1 MKKENEINKLE
12 NGNSNELDNNKNDV
26 PTKNINFKVES
37 KDIMKKEKSDSSK
50 DPQEE
55 KNISQKEK
63 SETKKDKNEEIQ
75 NEIKKDSKIIKE
87 ENKQN
92 EKEEIIKKE
101 KEEETKKLDD
111 FYPPFQNPIDFVQYL
126 EVDRPN
132 GHISNE
138 MRSFILQNHGK
149 KSYRYEVLENS
160 SFPQINN
167 EISNIEFSAMHLKSN
182 HLILYAKE
190 GILLFYSLKNQTL
203 LKKLHLKNLKN
214 EKINCIDITDDFSE
228 ILCGYQ
234 DGTIAVINLISEE
247 LKYTNNKVHKDCS
260 CIELKIYK
268 KEKNELYFISSGGDG
283 KVFYNT
289 LKMASLSSMFWRIN
303 SVQIEINNVNPIFM
317 IKFINFSTENENNY
331 KNIIKL
337 KRYVLLG
344 CLDFISVYCIEP
356 LKEVFVIKKPEFI
369 KDNIVPDA
377 SIGIGRPPEVFMRFV
392 KKDEKNHLLLIASWG
407 KVILFYQLPIIDGN
421 YIENYKKLGY
431 YINLYNI
438 LRIGFTNN
446 SVIYCIDKSFGI
458 KILDSSKINPGE
470 INVSNGQPLF
480 PKTNYL
486 AEIEKGRLGT
496 TNILYQT
503 KIVDSEEKIKNSYLY
518 SIIENNDTD
527 FSIIALGEKQLYK
540 FQFINWETFL
550 NNLEKKGD
558 FLNLFSAG
566 INLFKGKMTCLSNI
580 PEKKVKKKILGDFLK
595 EKISNYVILNLGEKN
610 IDNLSEKK
618 EEDKEKIIQC
628 IKICFEFCIE
638 IEAIEYLF
646 TSIGPLFE
654 EKGYGEL
661 FLSKLEPFIFCDKII
676 DIILPNEAI
685 LNLIDLYNK
694 VGKLDILSQMLLH
707 INIKSLDT
715 KEIKEKLE
723 ELYLI
728 TPLIYLYMN
737 GQNEDYFAPL
747 DKMFELFCSKAKS
760 YSNILIEED
769 NNNIDYS
776 KALTNKL
783 IAPKD
788 ILNCKE
794 YCGHKIFW
802 YIRWCLTG
810 KKFPDS
816 TKKMNTDLFDKLVP
830 KITYWLLNPKIID
843 EFLKF
848 DPKNYFM
855 FHKNIFSIEAL
866 RNKLLNSVEDT
877 NISTEV
883 IGNLST
889 SDIKIDDIKPIS
901 LINYMSDWCKKK
913 NETKIYFYFYD
924 FIISIFNI
932 EQELSTNLK
941 LESISFILKNYTT
954 IVKHINNQEVKSMNN
969 NLIDFFEKE
978 SKFIEEDY
986 KEILNSIND
995 NIFNEVKLYI
1005 YDKIDYFDECLKL
1018 YLNKDFDISG
1028 KTEKLYRWINDKL
1041 KVIKR
1046 GDYKYGKLLET
1057 IEENILPLAS
1067 LSMEKF
1073 FNLSKDIF
1081 HDSHRQVVFK
1091 LKEDKNILLNYI
1103 ELYLQYIIET
1113 YENNEN
1119 NVTIEEMEEIKYI
1132 LEMHI
1137 NLLCKLNQHEKII
1150 PSLKSCP
1157 FYPLNECLKYCE
1169 KSKAY
1174 HPCLYLYLKEG
1185 SIEKAFDLA
1194 NSRLKDGFNKLIK
1207 NIKEDNNDSNY
1218 KDLLN
1223 EFHKYLLDIKNICEN
1238 NDLNLEDIWF
1248 KILDEL
1254 YKFQNEVDELLKN
1267 NELANEKLNN
1277 ANDLHENISKDIKEL
1292 MEKMCSYVSIKR
1304 ILEVVSEKN
1313 KNAGFKE
1320 FRDLII
1326 GILSSYSQLT
1336 TILDSARNFLSN
1348 LVFEN
1353 EQNFQILNLKG
1364 KFLNT
1369 KFCLRCLKR
1378 FSNDLNNKE
1387 KIIVFNCNH
1396 IFHKNCISK
1405 NIKEKENEFICPI
1418 CSKLD
1423 FVDEDKEKL
1432 SLIKRKTSIIP
1443 IKKEVKNKKFQIDVG
1458 ALAKKTLEKLE
1469 RYDEKD
1475 MEKHILMINNSIKIK
1490 KSGVI

>member
-1 MKKENEINKLE
+1 MKKENEINKSE
-12 NGNSNELDNNKNDV
+12 NENSKESDNNKNEA
-26 PTKNINFKVES
+26 KA
-37 KDIMKKEKSDSSK
+37 DSSK
-50 DPQEE
+50 GPQED
-55 KNISQKEK
+55 KNISQKGTSEK
-63 SETKKDKNEEIQ
+63 TEIQKDKNEEIQ
-75 NEIKKDSKIIKE
+75 NEIKKDSEKIKE
-87 ENKQN
+87 ENKQK
-92 EKEEIIKKE
+92 EKDEETKKE
-101 KEEETKKLDD
+101 KEEETKKLYD
-111 FYPPFQNPIDFVQYL
+111 FYPPFLNPLDFIQYL

-149 KSYRYEVLENS
+149 KSFRYEVLENS
-160 SFPQINN
+160 SFSQIND
-167 EISNIEFSAMHLKSN
+167 EISETEFSAMYLKSN
-182 HLILYAKE
+182 HLILYSKD

-203 LKKLHLKNLKN
+203 LKKLTLKNLKN
-214 EKINCIDITDDFSE
+214 ENVNCIDITDDFSE

-289 LKMASLSSMFWRIN
+289 LKMASLSSMFWRMS
-303 SVQIEINNVNPIFM
+303 SVPIEINNATPIFM
-317 IKFINFSTENENNY
+317 IKFINFSTENENSY

-356 LKEVFVIKKPEFI
+356 IKEVFIIKKPEFI

-377 SIGIGRPPEVFMRFV
+377 SIGIGRNPEVFMRFV
-392 KKDEKNHLLLIASWG
+392 KKDEKNHLLLIACWG

-421 YIENYKKLGY
+421 YIESYKELGY

-438 LRIGFTNN
+438 LRIGFMNY

-470 INVSNGQPLF
+470 ISVSNGQPLF
-480 PKTNYL
+480 PKKNYL

-496 TNILYQT
+496 SNILYQT
-503 KIVDSEEKIKNSYLY
+503 KIVDSEEKTKNSYLY

-540 FQFINWETFL
+540 FQFINWETYL

-558 FLNLFSAG
+558 YLNLFSAG
-566 INLFKGKMTCLSNI
+566 INIFKGKMTCLSNI
-580 PEKKVKKKILGDFLK
+580 PEKKMRNKVVGDFLK
-595 EKISNYVILNLGEKN
+595 EKVSNYVTLNLGDKN
-610 IDNLSEKK
+610 ADNNLK
-618 EEDKEKIIQC
+618 EDKEKVIEC

-638 IEAIEYLF
+638 INAIEYLF

-661 FLSKLEPFIFCDKII
+661 FLSKLEPFIFCDKVI

-685 LNLIDLYNK
+685 LNLIELYK
-694 VGKLDILSQMLLH
+694 KAGKLDILSQMLLH

-747 DKMFELFCSKAKS
+747 EKMFELFSSKAIS
-760 YSNILIEED
+760 SSNILYDED

-783 IAPKD
+783 ITPKD

-794 YCGHKIFW
+794 YCGHKILW

-810 KKFPDS
+810 KKFPDN
-816 TKKMNTDLFDKLVP
+816 TKKMNTDLYDKLVP

-848 DPKNYFM
+848 DPRNYFM
-855 FHKNIFSIEAL
+855 FHKNIFLIEDL
-866 RNKLLNSVEDT
+866 RKKLLNSIEDA
-877 NISTEV
+877 NYSTEV
-883 IGNLST
+883 INTLST
-889 SDIKIDDIKPIS
+889 SDIKINDIKPIS

-913 NETKIYFYFYD
+913 NEIKIYFYFYD

-932 EQELSTNLK
+932 EKELSTNLK
-941 LESISFILKNYTT
+941 LESINFILKHYTEM
-954 IVKHINNQEVKSMNN
+954 VKHINNQEVKSMND
-969 NLIDFFEKE
+969 NLINFFEKE
-978 SKFIEEDY
+978 QQFVEEDY

-995 NIFNEVKLYI
+995 NIFNELKLYI
-1005 YDKIDYFDECLKL
+1005 YDRIDYFDECLRL
-1018 YLNKDFDISG
+1018 YLNKDFNLPG
-1028 KTEKLYRWINDKL
+1028 KTEKLFKWINDKL
-1041 KVIKR
+1041 LIIKK
-1046 GDYKYGKLLET
+1046 GNYKYGKLLDT
-1057 IEENILPLAS
+1057 IKENILPLAS
-1067 LSMEKF
+1067 LSMPKF
-1073 FNLSKDIF
+1073 FDLSKDIF
-1081 HDSHRQVVFK
+1081 QGYHKQIVNK
-1091 LKEDKNILLNYI
+1091 LKEDKNIQLNYI
-1103 ELYLQYIIET
+1103 ELYLQYIIDT

-1119 NVTIEEMEEIKYI
+1119 NATIEEMEEIKYI
-1132 LEMHI
+1132 LDMHI
-1137 NLLCKLNQHEKII
+1137 FLLCDLNQHEKII

-1169 KSKAY
+1169 KAKAY
-1174 HPCLYLYLKEG
+1174 QPCLYLYLKEG
-1185 SIEKAFDLA
+1185 SIEKAFELG
-1194 NSRLKDGFNKLIK
+1194 NNRLKDAFNKLIK
-1207 NIKEDNNDSNY
+1207 NIKEENNDSNY
-1218 KDLLN
+1218 KDLLS

-1254 YKFQNEVDELLKN
+1254 YKFQNEVGELLKN
-1267 NELANEKLNN
+1267 NDLHEEKLNN
-1277 ANDLHENISKDIKEL
+1277 ANDLHESISKDIKEL
-1292 MEKMCSYVSIKR
+1292 LEKMCSYVSIKR

-1326 GILSSYSQLT
+1326 DILSSYSQLT
-1336 TILDSARNFLSN
+1336 NILDTARNFLSN

-1353 EQNFQILNLKG
+1353 EENFQALNFKG

-1369 KFCLRCLKR
+1369 KFCLKCLKR
-1378 FSNDLNNKE
+1378 FSNNLNNKE
-1387 KIIVFNCNH
+1387 KIMVFNCNH
-1396 IFHKNCISK
+1396 IFHKDCIIK
-1405 NIKEKENEFICPI
+1405 INKEKENELICPI
-1418 CSKLD
+1418 CSKLE
-1423 FVDEDKEKL
+1423 FVDEDKDKL
-1432 SLIKRKTSIIP
+1432 SLINRKTSIIT
-1443 IKKEVKNKKFQIDVG
+1443 KKPEVKNKKFQIDVG

-1490 KSGVI
+1490 KGDNLNFYT